1 MLLAAGLGTRLH
13 PLTADRAKPA
23 VPFLGKPLI
32 YGLAEL
38 LAEHGIKK
46 IAVNTHHL
54 PESIHRALAGARDK
68 LGVTI
73 GYSHEDL
80 ILGTAGALAAAR
92 DLQLLAPDE
101 PTLIVNAKLYT
112 DLDLSAVMR
121 AHQASG
127 AAVTMVLRP
136 NLDKEAFREVLVEGD
151 RVIGFGK
158 GREPEGEA
166 PLLFTGIHVISPEVL
181 ASIPN
186 RNCDTITDIYPPLI
200 EQRRVYAH
208 VDPRGRWW
216 EFSTL
221 ARYLELHLRVQ
232 PVTLSE
238 GASIDTAAQVENAVL
253 FEHARVE
260 AGAFVKNAILGPGV
274 VVPAK
279 TRVEQEAIVGD
290 YRIRIGDLTVRP
302 GPETMSPRR

>member
-32 YGLAEL
+32 LGLVEL
-38 LAEHGIKK
+38 LHQHGITK

-54 PESIHRALAGARDK
+54 PESIHRALAGVA
-68 LGVTI
+68 GI

-80 ILGTAGALAAAR
+80 ILGTGGALAAAR
-92 DLQLLAPDE
+92 DLGLLDRNDD
-101 PTLIVNAKLYT
+101 TLIVNAKLYT
-112 DLDLSAVMR
+112 DLDLSAAIA
-121 AHQASG
+121 AHGTFG
-127 AAVTMVLRP
+127 AAVTLVLRP
-136 NLDKEAFREVLVEGD
+136 NLDKEAFREVLVKDD

-158 GREPEGEA
+158 GRQPEGDA
-166 PLLFTGIHVISPEVL
+166 PLLFTGIHVIASQVL

-186 RNCDTITDIYPPLI
+186 KNCDTIADIYPPLI
-200 EQRRVYAH
+200 AQRRVYAH

-221 ARYLELHLRVQ
+221 ERYLELHARVQ
-232 PVTLSE
+232 SVTLSE
-238 GASIDTAAQVENAVL
+238 GAAIDPSAEVEYAVL
-253 FEHARVE
+253 FENARVE

-279 TRVEQEAIVGD
+279 TRVENEAIVGEH
-290 YRIRIGDLTVRP
+290 RIKVSDLTLRP